1 MRNVQGN
8 PRRELL
14 PKTRALSAAHLE
26 QIPANKRVLCNP
38 LAAPHPK
45 SGTKSPIGA
54 SPSAGDLGLI
64 QGFNIAPGEEK
75 HRSSLAPSQVR
86 PAPSMVLQD

>member
-26 QIPANKRVLCNP
+26 QIPANKRVLCSPPHHPNP
-38 LAAPHPK
+38 
-45 SGTKSPIGA
+45 
-54 SPSAGDLGLI
+54 PSAGDLCLI
-64 QGFNIAPGEEK
+64 QGFNIAPGKEK
-75 HRSSLAPSQVR
+75 HCSSLAPSQAR

>member
-1 MRNVQGN
+1 MTAEILVAEIAQKEPLKQRNKILRFLHCCFGRAVRNVQGN

-26 QIPANKRVLCNP
+26 QIPANKRVLCSP

-45 SGTKSPIGA
+45 SGTKSPI
-54 SPSAGDLGLI
+54 
-64 QGFNIAPGEEK
+64 
-75 HRSSLAPSQVR
+75 
-86 PAPSMVLQD
+86 